1 MTRALRSLRMTWA
14 PRWLVPTSGLLVL
27 LLSLPAVLP
36 AQSADARIRAQREEL
51 DRVRRER
58 ADLERRMVNLQGS
71 VHDLRDEVA
80 NLEQQRAATELVI
93 QTLDRQLAAVT
104 SDIELTSNRMA
115 MAEGD
120 LEHRR
125 GTLSKRLVDIYK
137 RGPLYSA
144 EALLTARSFGELVA
158 RYKYL
163 HELAVH
169 DRALVRRVEALR
181 DDIARQRGEL
191 VKLRDAVEENRSDKQ
206 REEERLAILG
216 RVRST
221 SLQVAQRS
229 TQQIQDR
236 LSRIR
241 QSEARLSGVIA
252 SIEAERKRTEN
263 TRPNA
268 PRAPSALKTT
278 DLGKLDWPVDGTF
291 LFRFG
296 RVINPNNTTTR
307 WNGVGIAA
315 AIGTPVKS
323 VAPGTVVSVGQLGTY
338 GLTVILDHGGGYFS
352 IYASLNSVPPAIHK
366 GSAIKKGDIL
376 GTVGISDPDLKPH
389 LHFEIRTPPNGNA
402 VDPESW
408 LRGTR

>member
-1 MTRALRSLRMTWA
+1 MLS
-14 PRWLVPTSGLLVL
+14 VPDR
-27 LLSLPAVLP
+27 LP
-36 AQSADARIRAQREEL
+36 AQTADARIRTQREEL

-58 ADLERRMVNLQGS
+58 ADLERRMANLQGS

-80 NLEQQRAATELVI
+80 NLDRQRIATELVL
-93 QTLDRQLAAVT
+93 QTLDRQLAAIAKDVEEAT
-104 SDIELTSNRMA
+104 NRMA
-115 MAEGD
+115 MAEGN
-120 LEHRR
+120 LLYRKN
-125 GTLSKRLVDIYK
+125 TLSKRLVDIYK
-137 RGPLYSA
+137 RGPLHSA

-181 DDIARQRGEL
+181 NDIVRQRAEL
-191 VKLRDAVEENRSDKQ
+191 VKLRDAVEENRGDKQ
-206 REEERLAILG
+206 REEERLAILA
-216 RVRST
+216 RMRSS
-221 SLQVAQRS
+221 SLQQAQRS
-229 TQQIQDR
+229 TQQIQER
-236 LSRIR
+236 LARIR
-241 QSEARLSGVIA
+241 QSESRLSGVIA
-252 SIEAERKRTEN
+252 SFEADRRRTEG
-263 TRPNA
+263 TRRNA
-268 PRAPSALKTT
+268 PRAVSTLKTT
-278 DLGKLDWPVDGTF
+278 DLGTLNWPVDGTF

-315 AIGTPVKS
+315 PIGTPVKS

-352 IYASLNSVPPAIHK
+352 IYASLNSVPPAVRK
-366 GSAIKKGDIL
+366 GSAMRKGDVL
-376 GTVGISDPDLKPH
+376 GTVGISDPDLEPH

-408 LRGTR
+408 LRGAR

>member
-1 MTRALRSLRMTWA
+1 MAALTA
-14 PRWLVPTSGLLVL
+14 LLAFPL
-27 LLSLPAVLP
+27 VLP
-36 AQSADARIRAQREEL
+36 AQSADTRIRTQRQEL
-51 DRVRRER
+51 DRIRRER
-58 ADLERRMVNLQGS
+58 ADLERRMANLQGS

-80 NLEQQRAATELVI
+80 TLDRLRAATELVI
-93 QTLDRQLAAVT
+93 KTLDRQLASIAADVEET
-104 SDIELTSNRMA
+104 TNRVA

-120 LEHRR
+120 LAFRR
-125 GTLSKRLVDIYK
+125 TTLSKRLVDIYK

-169 DRALVRRVEALR
+169 DRALVRRVETLR
-181 DDIARQRGEL
+181 NDIVRQRAEL
-191 VKLRDAVEENRSDKQ
+191 VKLRDAVEENRGDKQ

-221 SLQVAQRS
+221 SLQQAQH
-229 TQQIQDR
+229 TTEQIQAR

-241 QSEARLSGVIA
+241 QSESRLSGVLA
-252 SIEAERKRTEN
+252 TIEAERRRTESA
-263 TRPNA
+263 RPNA
-268 PRAPSALKTT
+268 PRAPSTLRTT
-278 DLGKLDWPVDGTF
+278 DLGRLDWPVDGTF

-315 AIGTPVKS
+315 PIGTPVKS

-352 IYASLNSVPPAIHK
+352 IYASLNSVPPGIRK
-366 GSAIKKGDIL
+366 GSVMRKGDVL
-376 GTVGISDPDLKPH
+376 GSVGISDPDLKPH
-389 LHFEIRTPPNGNA
+389 LHFEIRTPPNGSA

-408 LRGTR
+408 LRGAR